1 MKNIILLLITIS
13 FSNIAQ
19 AQSLQEKKTDLKNV
33 KKEKSETLINDD
45 KKISKELAQ
54 SEFELIENTYG
65 TYITYAMYDTW
76 LPFKLGLLLSY
87 GKKKNRLYEFGYQ
100 KASYG
105 FKISGFELGNIS
117 DTKIYLTTRS
127 HTWKSSFNF
136 QYGLYYNAFDLS
148 LGRSYLDSVGGN
160 YDIIK
165 IHTIGAIW
173 SVGNRFGWKNG
184 VSFGIDWFRI
194 FYPFKVLESNS
205 DYLDDTN
212 NTENK
217 KDIKELIDTISN
229 VPTFTIFNFE
239 IGYRF

>member
-148 LGRSYLDSVGGN
+148 LGRSYLDLSL
-160 YDIIK
+160 
-165 IHTIGAIW
+165 IHI
-173 SVGNRFGWKNG
+173 
-184 VSFGIDWFRI
+184 
-194 FYPFKVLESNS
+194 
-205 DYLDDTN
+205 
-212 NTENK
+212 
-217 KDIKELIDTISN
+217 
-229 VPTFTIFNFE
+229 
-239 IGYRF
+239 